1 MVNINIDLIL
11 QASKKLMHPKFGSL
25 TEGQTVSVRMKV
37 RPNSGPSLVIQWLRL
52 LTSTAG
58 GISSIPSQGT
68 KIPSDKWYGQNKK

>member
-37 RPNSGPSLVIQWLRL
+37 RPNSGTSLVIQWLRL
-52 LTSTAG
+52 HHSMRQMWVQSLVGKLRSHVPWG
-58 GISSIPSQGT
+58 QKT
-68 KIPSDKWYGQNKK
+68 KM

>member
-37 RPNSGPSLVIQWLRL
+37 RPNSGTSLVIQWLRL
-52 LTSTAG
+52 HHSMRQMWVQSLVGKLRSHM
-58 GISSIPSQGT
+58 PH
-68 KIPSDKWYGQNKK
+68 GQKPET